1 MLDSICAPAT
11 PLLPSAISIVRAS
24 GVDLVAKLQ
33 PLIKLPASRQASTR
47 ILKWNNYQEQAL
59 VIFFKGPNSYTGE
72 DVVEFQLHGNPLLV
86 KRFIEHLGHLGIRSA
101 KPGEFTKRA
110 LLNGK
115 QNLLEVE
122 ALRDLINSTTDAQ
135 LRQAQARA
143 GGLPIWIQEVKNVL
157 ASWLAIAEADV
168 DYGEENNIVLD
179 LKDLQSSLIPLRH
192 TLNKEYQRALAASW
206 ILNGIRIALVGRP
219 NAGKSTLFNT
229 ISGIDQAIVTNI
241 PGTTR
246 DVLETQVEWS
256 GLPLLLYDTAGL
268 RNSENYIEG
277 IGISKVYNVLEQA
290 DLILHLVPIT
300 DIKPDAYVTEYLKPF
315 MHKVTVI
322 RNQSDLDVNIHCT
335 EPCISAING
344 DLDALT
350 KVIQEKFLNE
360 LTPDLCLGAMATRRQ
375 QEILNELITQIEML
389 LLLKI
394 GSPAELIA
402 SMLQGAWGLLTDLTG
417 EDRAD
422 STMDWLFS
430 KFCLG
435 K

>member
-1 MLDSICAPAT
+1 M
-11 PLLPSAISIVRAS
+11 
-24 GVDLVAKLQ
+24 
-33 PLIKLPASRQASTR
+33 
-47 ILKWNNYQEQAL
+47 
-59 VIFFKGPNSYTGE
+59 
-72 DVVEFQLHGNPLLV
+72 
-86 KRFIEHLGHLGIRSA
+86 
-101 KPGEFTKRA
+101 
-110 LLNGK
+110 LNGK

-135 LRQAQARA
+135 LRQAQARS
-143 GGLPIWIQEVKNVL
+143 GGLPIWIQEVKHVL

-168 DYGEENNIVLD
+168 DYGEENNITLD
-179 LKDLQSSLIPLRH
+179 LKDLQSSLIPLKH
-192 TLNKEYQRALAASW
+192 TLNREYQRALAASW
-206 ILNGIRIALVGRP
+206 ILNGIRVALVGRP

-246 DVLETQVEWS
+246 DILETQVEWS

-268 RNSENYIEG
+268 RNSESYIEG
-277 IGISKVYNVLEQA
+277 IGISKIYNVLEQA

-300 DIKPDAYVTEYLKPF
+300 DIMPDAYVTEYLTPF
-315 MHKVTVI
+315 IHKVTVI
-322 RNQSDLDVNIHCT
+322 RNQADLDVDTHCT
-335 EPCISAING
+335 EPRISAISG
-344 DLDALT
+344 DLGALT

-375 QEILNELITQIEML
+375 QEILNELITQIEIL

-394 GSPAELIA
+394 GSPTELIA
-402 SMLQGAWGLLTDLTG
+402 STLQGAWGLLTDLTG

-422 STMDWLFS
+422 STMDWLFA